1 MLGFASKTMGSK
13 PCASKPQPN
22 LDDYDILHVAKDF
35 QDLYAQYKELEETND
50 LSYIDLSK
58 CMTEMKSK
66 IEKRLEEK
74 LSFLNES
81 LLRPLHTHGSSS
93 SRSTYSTPRHQISSS
108 SRSKDLLKEK
118 ESDTSFGPIPKF
130 HEKPIFEQDNDE
142 DMNAYHSLKKQQKES
157 RHTFER
163 NFTLLEHSYD
173 DILQTLLET
182 KLIMLPKS
190 SSYGNRFLDDYCA
203 YHQSN
208 DHATSNCIELKHK
221 VQDLI
226 DNEVV
231 DLRTSSD
238 LCGEDTS
245 LEQDYVDDPMSSSG
259 SITSSTSSNTHAS
272 PNTSKLSNMPPS
284 NKEPNAFHVHNVYP
298 QGLPLKETQANLH
311 LDRNL
316 FHATMP
322 KDPITTPSTTPF
334 TLHSPLSL
342 EAAPCQKDFKKG
354 KAINFKKDQDQA
366 PFHLL
371 QNFTPPYP
379 MSFPSP
385 KYDEDTTSI
394 ISLELTENYEKSSLS
409 MLSKAACQDQ
419 SIPSCSTSP
428 YPLQN
433 CAQASSAP
441 IKIVA
446 PIKATHESIDGFDH
460 VAHSKDVDIPF
471 HYPFASPKSILG
483 PHPSKIKP
491 SNLPSILGPYV
502 PSSPT
507 FSTPIS
513 PIIPQ
518 DQQRFSSLMNF
529 HSSIHLNQSYQP
541 YSSTNPKSFGS
552 ENKHKNPLKNKD
564 HYVPSNRHVNAK
576 KKTTFKRPQR
586 STYQIAKSKKIWV
599 PKPIVEE
606 FCSKALKEKSKA
618 IWIPKSLLKDLN
630 IENTSK
636 LTFKLPKASTPS
648 SSKIALLPHTSKPQ
662 AISSMIP
669 PSFQHPSRCVSMLI
683 LPNISATL
691 MKSSKAYTY
700 FLSMLVQFF
709 QDMNSYP
716 PYTPLTI
723 ISLPSPYQHL

>member
-35 QDLYAQYKELEETND
+35 QDLYARYKELEETND

-58 CMTEMKSK
+58 CMTKMKSK

-81 LLRPLHTHGSSS
+81 LLRPLHTHASSS
-93 SRSTYSTPRHQISSS
+93 SRSSYSTPRHQMSSS
-108 SRSKDLLKEK
+108 SRSKDLLRDK
-118 ESDTSFGPIPKF
+118 ESDISFGPMPKF
-130 HEKPIFEQDNDE
+130 HEKTIFDQYDE
-142 DMNAYHSLKKQQKES
+142 DMDACYSLKKQQEDP

-163 NFTLLEHSYD
+163 TFTPLEDSYD
-173 DILQTLLET
+173 EILQTLLET
-182 KLIMLPKS
+182 KLITLPKS
-190 SSYGNRFLDDYCA
+190 SSYGNPFLDIYCA

-311 LDRNL
+311 LAANF
-316 FHATMP
+316 FHGTKP
-322 KDPITTPSTTPF
+322 KDPRTNPF

-385 KYDEDTTSI
+385 KYDEDITST
-394 ISLELTENYEKSSLS
+394 ISLELTENYEKSSLP
-409 MLSKAACQDQ
+409 MLSKASCQGQ
-419 SIPSCSTSP
+419 SVPSCSTSP
-428 YPLQN
+428 Y
-433 CAQASSAP
+433 
-441 IKIVA
+441 
-446 PIKATHESIDGFDH
+446 
-460 VAHSKDVDIPF
+460 
-471 HYPFASPKSILG
+471 
-483 PHPSKIKP
+483 
-491 SNLPSILGPYV
+491 
-502 PSSPT
+502 
-507 FSTPIS
+507 
-513 PIIPQ
+513 
-518 DQQRFSSLMNF
+518 
-529 HSSIHLNQSYQP
+529 
-541 YSSTNPKSFGS
+541 
-552 ENKHKNPLKNKD
+552 
-564 HYVPSNRHVNAK
+564 
-576 KKTTFKRPQR
+576 
-586 STYQIAKSKKIWV
+586 
-599 PKPIVEE
+599 
-606 FCSKALKEKSKA
+606 
-618 IWIPKSLLKDLN
+618 
-630 IENTSK
+630 
-636 LTFKLPKASTPS
+636 
-648 SSKIALLPHTSKPQ
+648 
-662 AISSMIP
+662 
-669 PSFQHPSRCVSMLI
+669 
-683 LPNISATL
+683 
-691 MKSSKAYTY
+691 
-700 FLSMLVQFF
+700 QF
-709 QDMNSYP
+709 
-716 PYTPLTI
+716 
-723 ISLPSPYQHL
+723 